1 MKGETYY
8 EKDRR
13 KSNELPQLR
22 MLSVRVFFLIRPPS
36 ADFEPSENGFSR
48 GRSLSFPDFFISLN

>member
-22 MLSVRVFFLIRPPS
+22 MLSVRVFF
-36 ADFEPSENGFSR
+36 
-48 GRSLSFPDFFISLN
+48 

>member
-22 MLSVRVFFLIRPPS
+22 LLSVRVFF
-36 ADFEPSENGFSR
+36 
-48 GRSLSFPDFFISLN
+48 

>member
-22 MLSVRVFFLIRPPS
+22 LLSVRVLFRYVLRLRILSRPKTAFLGD
-36 ADFEPSENGFSR
+36 AH
-48 GRSLSFPDFFISLN
+48 

>member
-22 MLSVRVFFLIRPPS
+22 MLSVRVFRH
-36 ADFEPSENGFSR
+36 AFSDMSSKC
-48 GRSLSFPDFFISLN
+48 GSLN

>member
-22 MLSVRVFFLIRPPS
+22 MLSVRVFRHVFFRYVLQMRVVELIR
-36 ADFEPSENGFSR
+36 
-48 GRSLSFPDFFISLN
+48 